1 MNSSFHVII
10 HAIPPNTMATHSVEL
25 DGITSPCFESD
36 LPRAR
41 FGTSFEEVDQRM
53 QQLPRMFLEPD
64 GAFVWVIESGQNR
77 HQLDGLLVDDG
88 ECLLH
93 VELKG
98 SANDS
103 IMNELLGTLGWPDQ
117 HVAFQLVAHGIQLPE
132 TEFRKRFLSS

>member
-1 MNSSFHVII
+1 
-10 HAIPPNTMATHSVEL
+10 
-25 DGITSPCFESD
+25 
-36 LPRAR
+36 
-41 FGTSFEEVDQRM
+41 
-53 QQLPRMFLEPD
+53 MFLEPD

-132 TEFRKRFLSS
+132 TEFRKRFLNS